1 MINKLSEKT
10 TEYLIKRTTIE
21 SDDYELYHYGLFV
34 LLSEV
39 FLLSFCLITGLVFK
53 AILPSILFYATFFAI
68 HRFAGGVH
76 VKTEAHCLTLT
87 LTAFALSIASFKLWS
102 FIDCGILI
110 TLYIMCSVISI
121 LLSPAGTPQKPLSD
135 KERVKFK
142 KITALIA
149 LIGLLLTVLFILT
162 DNRIFA
168 NAVFVALLLQTISII
183 CGRLFNKRLKTQET

>member
-1 MINKLSEKT
+1 MINNLSEKIT
-10 TEYLIKRTTIE
+10 GYLIKRKTIE

-53 AILPSILFYATFFAI
+53 AVLPSILFYVTFFAI

-76 VKTEAHCLTLT
+76 VKTETHCLALT

-102 FIDCGILI
+102 FIDGGILI
-110 TLYIMCSVISI
+110 TLYTVCSVISI
-121 LLSPAGTPQKPLSD
+121 LLSPADTPQKPLSN

-149 LIGLLLTVLFILT
+149 SIGLLLTSVFIIT
-162 DNRIFA
+162 ENRIFA

-183 CGRLFNKRLKTQET
+183 CGRLFNKRLETQET